1 MRSVHLIPRRAL
13 YAFRSLN
20 SRNYRLFWFGQ
31 LVSLTGT
38 WMQDVALGWLVL
50 TMTDSP
56 LALGLTTAIRFLPI
70 MLFAL
75 HGGVLADRLPKRRVL
90 IASQSAQFAVALL
103 LAVLTSSGQITVAII
118 FVLVGLRGVVD
129 ALDGP
134 TRQSFVPEMVG
145 MEDLSNAI
153 ALNST
158 LFNSARI
165 FGPAIAAVVIS
176 TLGMA
181 ACFYINAVSFLGVI
195 VALLAMR
202 VSELHLV
209 PRAKKGKVWRQLR
222 EGLHY
227 ARHTPEVM
235 VIILVMSMLGTFG
248 YNFNTT
254 LPLVAKYILSADAA
268 TLALLFSAMGAGSV
282 IAGLVAASRRGLSQR
297 LLLTAASVFVL
308 LLAGVG
314 ISVWTPL
321 TVVLLFMLG
330 FTAVMWATTANT
342 RIQMN
347 VPGQLRGRVMGIYM
361 LLFAGTTP
369 IGALVCGLLAEHLFG
384 GGKAGSQ
391 AMMLITSGLCALGV
405 IAGLLYA
412 SHTRSQSKV
421 GADVTRATRT
431 MGSAGHPAAG
441 ACDAVAGVRSTD

>member
-1 MRSVHLIPRRAL
+1 MRLFHLGPKMFFH
-13 YAFRSLN
+13 AFRSLR

-31 LVSLTGT
+31 LISLTGT

-50 TMTDSP
+50 ELTDRP
-56 LALGLTTAIRFLPI
+56 AALGLMVAIRFLPI

-90 IASQSAQFAVALL
+90 IASQSTQFVVALTLAALTTSGHITVTIIYL
-103 LAVLTSSGQITVAII
+103 LA
-118 FVLVGLRGVVD
+118 GLRGMVD

-165 FGPAIAAVVIS
+165 FGPAVAAGVIS

-181 ACFYINAVSFLGVI
+181 ACFYINAASFLAVI
-195 VALLAMR
+195 VALVAMR
-202 VSELHLV
+202 LSELHLV
-209 PRAKKGKVWRQLR
+209 PRAKKDKVWLQLR
-222 EGLHY
+222 EGLRY

-254 LPLVAKYILSADAA
+254 LPLVAKYILSAGAA

-282 IAGLVAASRRGLSQR
+282 MAGLVAASLKGLSQR
-297 LLLTAASVFVL
+297 VLLTAASVFVF

-314 ISVWTPL
+314 LSVWPPL
-321 TVVLLFMLG
+321 TLVLLFLLG

-342 RIQMN
+342 RIQLS
-347 VPGQLRGRVMGIYM
+347 VPGHLRGRVMGIYM

-369 IGALVCGLLAEHLFG
+369 IGGLACGLLAEHLFG
-384 GGKAGSQ
+384 GGKVGSQ
-391 AMMLITSGLCALGV
+391 AMMLITAGLCAIGV
-405 IAGLLYA
+405 VTGVMYAWRSRRSITDGSEADPVLATERSEGGIA
-412 SHTRSQSKV
+412 V
-421 GADVTRATRT
+421 
-431 MGSAGHPAAG
+431 
-441 ACDAVAGVRSTD
+441 

>member
-1 MRSVHLIPRRAL
+1 MRVRPKAL
-13 YAFRSLN
+13 FRAFRSLR

-38 WMQDVALGWLVL
+38 WMQDIALGWLVL
-50 TMTDSP
+50 TLTDSP
-56 LALGLTTAIRFLPI
+56 VALGLTTAIRFLPI

-75 HGGVLADRLPKRRVL
+75 HGGVLADRMPKRRVL
-90 IASQSAQFAVALL
+90 IASQTTQFLVALS
-103 LAVLTSSGQITVAII
+103 LAVLTSSGYITVTII
-118 FVLVGLRGVVD
+118 YVLVGLRGMVD

-158 LFNSARI
+158 LFNGARI
-165 FGPAIAAVVIS
+165 FGPAVAAAIIS

-195 VALLAMR
+195 AALLAMR

-209 PRAKKGKVWRQLR
+209 PRADKGRVWQQLR
-222 EGLHY
+222 EGLRY
-227 ARHTPEVM
+227 ARRTPEVM

-254 LPLVAKYILSADAA
+254 LPLVAKYILSAGAS
-268 TLALLFSAMGAGSV
+268 TLALLFAVMGAGSV
-282 IAGLVAASRRGLSQR
+282 AAGLVAASLRGLSQR
-297 LLLTAASVFVL
+297 VLLTAASVFVL

-314 ISVWTPL
+314 LSVWTPL
-321 TVVLLFMLG
+321 TAVLLFVLG

-342 RIQMN
+342 RIQMT
-347 VPGQLRGRVMGIYM
+347 VPGHLRGRVMGIYM

-369 IGALVCGLLAEHLFG
+369 VGSYVSGLLAEHLFG

-391 AMMLITSGLCALGV
+391 AMMLITAGLCAASV
-405 IAGLLYA
+405 IVGLLYA
-412 SHTRSQSKV
+412 WRHR
-421 GADVTRATRT
+421 GAASEVSAVETSVRA
-431 MGSAGHPAAG
+431 
-441 ACDAVAGVRSTD
+441 